1 MKILFIGD
9 VIGEPGRKTVARQ
22 VPRLV
27 RERGVDCVIANAE
40 NAAGGFG
47 VTPDVARELFAAGVH
62 VLTSGNHIWD
72 KKEIIDYIKDEPR
85 LLRPANYPKGV
96 PGFGSVVV
104 TTAAGE
110 KVGVVQVMGRVSMPT
125 VDCPFRVVRHEVEAV
140 KQEARTVIV
149 DMHAEATSEKMAM
162 GWYLDGEVSGVFGTH
177 THVQTADERILPKG
191 TAYLR
196 RRHGRADRVRD
207 RDQEGNRHR
216 EVPLPDAAPLR
227 SGPGPMRLFGGAA
240 RRGHDGRQGPLDRTP
255 ADNGLIA

>member
-85 LLRPANYPKGV
+85 LLRPPNYPKGV

-104 TTAAGE
+104 TTAAGGE
-110 KVGVVQVMGRVSMPT
+110 GGVGQGMGRVALPT
-125 VDCPFRVVRHEVEAV
+125 GGWPFPVVRTEA
-140 KQEARTVIV
+140 A
-149 DMHAEATSEKMAM
+149 A
-162 GWYLDGEVSGVFGTH
+162 GT
-177 THVQTADERILPKG
+177 
-191 TAYLR
+191 
-196 RRHGRADRVRD
+196 
-207 RDQEGNRHR
+207 
-216 EVPLPDAAPLR
+216 
-227 SGPGPMRLFGGAA
+227 
-240 RRGHDGRQGPLDRTP
+240 
-255 ADNGLIA
+255 

>member
-27 RERGVDCVIANAE
+27 RERGVACVIANAE

-96 PGFGSVVV
+96 PGLGRVVV
-104 TTAAGE
+104 TTTAGE

-162 GWYLDGEVSGVFGTH
+162 GWYLDGEVTGVFGTH

-191 TAYLR
+191 TAYLTDVGMVGPTESVIGIKKEIAIEKFLSQMPR
-196 RRHGRADRVRD
+196 RF
-207 RDQEGNRHR
+207 
-216 EVPLPDAAPLR
+216 EVA
-227 SGPGPMRLFGGAA
+227 PGPCVFSAVLLDVDTGVGKALSIERL
-240 RRGHDGRQGPLDRTP
+240 RIMD
-255 ADNGLIA
+255 

>member
-72 KKEIIDYIKDEPR
+72 KKEVIDYIKDEPR

-96 PGFGSVVV
+96 PGFGRVGV
-104 TTAAGE
+104 TTTAG
-110 KVGVVQVMGRVSMPT
+110 GQGGGGQVMGRVAWPGG
-125 VDCPFRVVRHEVEAV
+125 DCR
-140 KQEARTVIV
+140 
-149 DMHAEATSEKMAM
+149 
-162 GWYLDGEVSGVFGTH
+162 
-177 THVQTADERILPKG
+177 
-191 TAYLR
+191 LR
-196 RRHGRADRVRD
+196 
-207 RDQEGNRHR
+207 
-216 EVPLPDAAPLR
+216 
-227 SGPGPMRLFGGAA
+227 GG
-240 RRGHDGRQGPLDRTP
+240 
-255 ADNGLIA
+255 

>member
-85 LLRPANYPKGV
+85 LLRPANYPKGG
-96 PGFGSVVV
+96 PGFGSVGV

-110 KVGVVQVMGRVSMPT
+110 KGGVGQGVGRGCMAPGG
-125 VDCPFRVVRHEVEAV
+125 CPVPGGRHE
-140 KQEARTVIV
+140 
-149 DMHAEATSEKMAM
+149 
-162 GWYLDGEVSGVFGTH
+162 GE
-177 THVQTADERILPKG
+177 
-191 TAYLR
+191 
-196 RRHGRADRVRD
+196 
-207 RDQEGNRHR
+207 
-216 EVPLPDAAPLR
+216 
-227 SGPGPMRLFGGAA
+227 
-240 RRGHDGRQGPLDRTP
+240 
-255 ADNGLIA
+255 

>member
-110 KVGVVQVMGRVSMPT
+110 KVGVVQVMGRGAMPT
-125 VDCPFRVVRHEVEAV
+125 GGCPFRGVRHEAEAV
-140 KQEARTVIV
+140 KQGAQSAIGG
-149 DMHAEATSEKMAM
+149 MHPTAGPAE
-162 GWYLDGEVSGVFGTH
+162 
-177 THVQTADERILPKG
+177 
-191 TAYLR
+191 
-196 RRHGRADRVRD
+196 
-207 RDQEGNRHR
+207 
-216 EVPLPDAAPLR
+216 
-227 SGPGPMRLFGGAA
+227 
-240 RRGHDGRQGPLDRTP
+240 
-255 ADNGLIA
+255 

>member
-125 VDCPFRVVRHEVEAV
+125 VDCPFRVVRHEGEA
-140 KQEARTVIV
+140 
-149 DMHAEATSEKMAM
+149 
-162 GWYLDGEVSGVFGTH
+162 G
-177 THVQTADERILPKG
+177 
-191 TAYLR
+191 
-196 RRHGRADRVRD
+196 
-207 RDQEGNRHR
+207 
-216 EVPLPDAAPLR
+216 
-227 SGPGPMRLFGGAA
+227 
-240 RRGHDGRQGPLDRTP
+240 
-255 ADNGLIA
+255 

>member
-110 KVGVVQVMGRVSMPT
+110 KDRKSTRLNSSHGYISY
-125 VDCPFRVVRHEVEAV
+125 AV
-140 KQEARTVIV
+140 FCLKKKKNI
-149 DMHAEATSEKMAM
+149 D
-162 GWYLDGEVSGVFGTH
+162 
-177 THVQTADERILPKG
+177 RI
-191 TAYLR
+191 
-196 RRHGRADRVRD
+196 
-207 RDQEGNRHR
+207 QQN
-216 EVPLPDAAPLR
+216 
-227 SGPGPMRLFGGAA
+227 
-240 RRGHDGRQGPLDRTP
+240 
-255 ADNGLIA
+255 

>member
-9 VIGEPGRKTVARQ
+9 VIGEPGRKPVARQ

-104 TTAAGE
+104 TTAAVE
-110 KVGVVQVMGRVSMPT
+110 KVRVVQVMGRVFIAHVDMPLLL
-125 VDCPFRVVRHEVEAV
+125 RRHE
-140 KQEARTVIV
+140 
-149 DMHAEATSEKMAM
+149 
-162 GWYLDGEVSGVFGTH
+162 G
-177 THVQTADERILPKG
+177 
-191 TAYLR
+191 
-196 RRHGRADRVRD
+196 
-207 RDQEGNRHR
+207 
-216 EVPLPDAAPLR
+216 
-227 SGPGPMRLFGGAA
+227 
-240 RRGHDGRQGPLDRTP
+240 
-255 ADNGLIA
+255 

>member
-9 VIGEPGRKTVARQ
+9 VIGEPGRKTVAGQ

-47 VTPDVARELFAAGVH
+47 VTPDVARELFAAWLH
-62 VLTSGNHIWD
+62 VLTRGNHIWD

-125 VDCPFRVVRHEVEAV
+125 ADCPFRVVRHEVEAA

-149 DMHAEATSEKMAM
+149 GMHAEATSAKMAI
-162 GWYLDGEVSGVFGTH
+162 GWYLGGGVSSGV
-177 THVQTADERILPKG
+177 
-191 TAYLR
+191 
-196 RRHGRADRVRD
+196 
-207 RDQEGNRHR
+207 
-216 EVPLPDAAPLR
+216 
-227 SGPGPMRLFGGAA
+227 
-240 RRGHDGRQGPLDRTP
+240 RTP
-255 ADNGLIA
+255 TH